1 MHVHSKYSH
10 DGVLE
15 PETIIKTA
23 KRRGLKGVAI
33 TDHDTIMG
41 ALSAKKHETSDF
53 EVIIGSEIKTDRG
66 EIIGLFLE
74 KDIVSRKAYEVIKE
88 IKDQG
93 GIVVVPHPFDRF
105 RKTRFTPKDEDV
117 RLIDCIEVFNS
128 RCLFQKYNEEAMRFA
143 AQHALKT
150 IAGSDAHF
158 EYEIGKAGI
167 ELDSKDDDGDL
178 KKAILDGRVT
188 IFGDK
193 SPIVDHVFSR
203 ILQLFRK

>member
-23 KRRGLKGVAI
+23 MRRGLGGVAI
-33 TDHDTIMG
+33 TDHNTIIG
-41 ALSAKKHETSDF
+41 ALNAKKHENSDF
-53 EVIIGSEIKTDRG
+53 EVIIGSEIKTERG

-74 KDIVSRKAYEVIKE
+74 KDIASRKAYEVIKE
-88 IKDQG
+88 IKEQG
-93 GIVVVPHPFDRF
+93 GIVVVPHPFDRL
-105 RKTRFTPKDEDV
+105 RKTRFTPKDEDA

-128 RCLFQKYNEEAMRFA
+128 RCLFQKYNEEAMKFA
-143 AQHALKT
+143 ARHSLKT

-158 EYEIGKAGI
+158 EYEVGKAGI
-167 ELDSKDDDGDL
+167 ELDSEDDGDL
-178 KKAILDGRVT
+178 KKAILGGKVR

-193 SPIVDHVFSR
+193 SPIVNHVFSR
-203 ILQLFRK
+203 ILELFRK

>member
-1 MHVHSKYSH
+1 MHVHSKYSR

-23 KRRGLKGVAI
+23 MMRGLGGVAI

-41 ALSAKKHETSDF
+41 ALSAKKHEPRDF
-53 EVIIGSEIKTDRG
+53 EVITGSEIKTDRG

-88 IKDQG
+88 IKEQE
-93 GIVVVPHPFDRF
+93 GIVVVPHPFDRL

-143 AQHALKT
+143 AKHALKT

-158 EYEIGKAGI
+158 EYEVGKAGI
-167 ELDSKDDDGDL
+167 ELSSEDDGDL
-178 KKAILDGRVT
+178 KKAILEGKVG

-193 SPIVDHVFSR
+193 SPIVNHVFSR
-203 ILQLFRK
+203 ILELLRK